1 VGDGDGGGEGGVEG
15 GGGGD
20 CEGGGGD
27 GGGVWGN
34 GREGGGEGGGG
45 VGGGGA
51 GGLLGGDGET
61 VSRDAGPVRVNA
73 YTQVGFS
80 TLVPVIL
87 VAVGSAI
94 NVSVPVLL
102 HVSLPLA

>member
-1 VGDGDGGGEGGVEG
+1 
-15 GGGGD
+15 
-20 CEGGGGD
+20 
-27 GGGVWGN
+27 
-34 GREGGGEGGGG
+34 
-45 VGGGGA
+45 
-51 GGLLGGDGET
+51 
-61 VSRDAGPVRVNA
+61 VNA